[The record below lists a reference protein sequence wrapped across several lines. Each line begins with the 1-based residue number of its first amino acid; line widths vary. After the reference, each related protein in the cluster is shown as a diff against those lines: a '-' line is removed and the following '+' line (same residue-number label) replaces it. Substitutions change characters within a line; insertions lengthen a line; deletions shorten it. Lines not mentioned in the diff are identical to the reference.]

1 MHEQIGPVVLGSLS
15 AIFAGYGVWEL
26 ALAYK
31 ATALQNWGGRA
42 VMATASV
49 FIAAVFA
56 AMTLQ
61 VVGAGID

>member
-1 MHEQIGPVVLGSLS
+1 MHDQIGSVILGTLS
-15 AIFAGYGVWEL
+15 AVFAGYGIFEL

-31 ATALQNWGGRA
+31 ATALQSWGERA

-49 FIAAVFA
+49 FVAAVFA

-61 VVGAGID
+61 ILGAGAD